1 MSSSV
6 FTASASSVGQT
17 VQLLEKVVLDSG
29 LKNLVM
35 VGYLK
40 IYPSYDVDLIYS
52 DIINHC
58 SQIIRAY

>member
-6 FTASASSVGQT
+6 FTTSASTVGQT

-35 VGYLK
+35 VEFFKFIL
-40 IYPSYDVDLIYS
+40 LMMT
-52 DIINHC
+52 
-58 SQIIRAY
+58 